1 MCNSKHN
8 CANIF
13 FSFLLAI
20 IVCMAIPFIF
30 IPAGE
35 WENFHPHN
43 CHVERIVY
51 PTGLPTPEN
60 TTGWA
65 ECDCGRRCTTWS
77 PCIQIYTDVSD
88 NGFVLPEFYY
98 THGQCTFHN
107 ATCPNGEDIT
117 TVLEELAK
125 AQAIFDEYNGR
136 NLTCYYDDEISY
148 IFLNK
153 EWDWGQSIVFIV
165 FVTIIITILIV
176 MNTCSY
182 CEERKKRKEEEITIN
197 PAFKA

>member
-8 CANIF
+8 CANII
-13 FSFLLAI
+13 FSFLLAL
-20 IVCMAIPFIF
+20 IVCLAIPFIF

-35 WENFHPHN
+35 WPNFEQHD

-51 PTGLPTPEN
+51 PTELPTSDN

-65 ECDCGRRCTTWS
+65 ECDCGKYCTTWS
-77 PCIQIYTDVSD
+77 PCIQIFTNVSD
-88 NGFVLPEFYY
+88 NVFVLPEFYY
-98 THGQCTFHN
+98 IHGQCTFHN
-107 ATCPNGEDIT
+107 SSCPEGEDIT

-125 AQAIFDEYNGR
+125 AQEIFEEYNDR
-136 NLTCYYDDEISY
+136 NLTCYYDNHISY

-165 FVTIIITILIV
+165 FVTIITTILIV

-182 CEERKKRKEEEITIN
+182 CEERKKKREAKVIEN